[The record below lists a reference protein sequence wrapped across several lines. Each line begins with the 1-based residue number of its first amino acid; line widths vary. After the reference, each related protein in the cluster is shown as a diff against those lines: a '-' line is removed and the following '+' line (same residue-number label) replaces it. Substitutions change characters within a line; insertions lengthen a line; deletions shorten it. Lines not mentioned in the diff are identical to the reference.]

1 MIEGTKVTLRI
12 HFGGIMEK
20 AGETY
25 KYKGELGVNT
35 MSEGTKVTL
44 RIHFGGI
51 MEKARETYKYKG
63 ELGVNTVSWEFYDIL
78 WRKFLKFCWEDACI
92 NAPVRFIWFK
102 EFGKE
107 MKTVNYVFE

>member
-1 MIEGTKVTLRI
+1 MI
-12 HFGGIMEK
+12 
-20 AGETY
+20 
-25 KYKGELGVNT
+25 
-35 MSEGTKVTL
+35 EGTKVTL

-63 ELGVNTVSWEFYDIL
+63 ELGVNTVSWEFYDIS